1 MKFYKTLSFFQKEM
15 NIRIGFKI
23 FINFILIF
31 SIIASEL
38 LFLSVFFILLN
49 QSSDSQIFSV
59 FFDNFQMYFSNLFH
73 NYTLTE
79 IYIFLLIFFLI
90 SKNLLTIIQNFY
102 FNKFIFKLSTDK
114 SSQILNFYMK
124 KSYDVFSKK
133 EISIYIKQVVKD
145 VENVFVGIFGLLIS
159 LIGELIYVLVLLYYT
174 SSLVNF
180 QPSLEIFLILISS
193 VIILYLLFIAAKKY
207 GEIRATS
214 EINVF
219 RSLTDTLNLFREI
232 KILEN
237 ANDFINRYKNF
248 LATYYNT
255 RIKAGIVHITPK
267 FMFELFILIF
277 FFIVFKSESSQISIN
292 EFLIKYSVFAVAILR
307 LIPSFSRL
315 SSYSTMILYN
325 LDSIKYI
332 ESDLKNNSFSE
343 KNILNKKSLKSLKLR
358 NIYLNYINKNKLYLS
373 KKNKIFNIDL
383 KKNNIYGIYGESGS
397 GKTSLLNLLAGF
409 IKPDSGFIEVNGKK
423 EKFNRLIKL
432 FKIGYSA
439 QTPTILDENILV
451 NSTLKYKNSKH
462 DIKKLKKLL
471 NLFNLKKFL
480 SQKYFSERG
489 LATIKNMS
497 GGEKQ
502 RIGFIR
508 TIMNDPDL
516 ILLDEPTSS
525 LDKQNEK
532 KILEY
537 LRSIKKNKI
546 IVVTSHKNDQKK
558 YFDEILYL

>member
-1 MKFYKTLSFFQKEM
+1 MKFYKTLDFFFKEVSTG
-15 NIRIGFKI
+15 IWFKI
-23 FINFILIF
+23 FINFFLIF

-38 LFLSVFFILLN
+38 LFLSVFFVLLN
-49 QSSDSQIFSV
+49 QSSDSQAFLV
-59 FFDNFQMYFSNLFH
+59 FFDNFQIYFSNLFQ
-73 NYTLTE
+73 NYSITE
-79 IYIFLLIFFLI
+79 IYILLLIFFLI

-114 SSQILNFYMK
+114 SSQILNFYMR
-124 KSYDVFSKK
+124 KSYDLFSKK
-133 EISIYIKQVVKD
+133 EISIYIKQIVRD

-159 LIGELIYVLVLLYYT
+159 FIGELIYVLVLLYYT

-180 QPSLEIFLILISS
+180 KPSIEIFLIFIFLA
-193 VIILYLLFIAAKKY
+193 IILYLLFIAAKKY
-207 GEIRATS
+207 GEIRAIS
-214 EINVF
+214 EISVF
-219 RSLTDTLNLFREI
+219 KSLTDTLNLFREI

-237 ANDFINRYKNF
+237 AKDFVNRYKAF
-248 LATYYNT
+248 LSTYYTT
-255 RIKAGIVHITPK
+255 RIKAGIIHITPK

-277 FFIVFKSESSQISIN
+277 FFVIFKSESDQLSIN
-292 EFLIKYSVFAVAILR
+292 DFVIKYSVFAVAILR

-315 SSYSTMILYN
+315 SSFSSMILYN
-325 LDSIKYI
+325 LHSIKYI
-332 ESDLKNNSFSE
+332 ENDLKTISLFEKKIQIKKPLNS
-343 KNILNKKSLKSLKLR
+343 LSLK
-358 NIYLNYINKNKLYLS
+358 NIYLNYLNKDKLNSS
-373 KKNKIFNIDL
+373 KKDKIFNINL

-409 IKPDSGFIEVNGKK
+409 IQPANGTIEVNGKK
-423 EKFNRLIKL
+423 QNFNRLIKL

-439 QTPTILDENILV
+439 QTPTILDENILI
-451 NSTLKYKNSKH
+451 NSTLKYKNTKQ
-462 DIKKLKKLL
+462 DIKKLKELL

-480 SQKYFSERG
+480 SEKHFSERG

-508 TIMNDPDL
+508 TIMNNPDL

-537 LRSIKKNKI
+537 LKSIKKNKI
-546 IVVTSHKNDQKK
+546 IVITSHKNDQKK
-558 YFDEILYL
+558 YFDKIFYL

>member
-1 MKFYKTLSFFQKEM
+1 MKFYKTLSFFQKEI

-23 FINFILIF
+23 FVNFILIF

-49 QSSDSQIFSV
+49 QSSDSQIFSM

-277 FFIVFKSESSQISIN
+277 FFIVFKSESGQISIN

-373 KKNKIFNIDL
+373 KKDKIFNIDL
-383 KKNNIYGIYGESGS
+383 KK
-397 GKTSLLNLLAGF
+397 K
-409 IKPDSGFIEVNGKK
+409 
-423 EKFNRLIKL
+423 
-432 FKIGYSA
+432 
-439 QTPTILDENILV
+439 
-451 NSTLKYKNSKH
+451 
-462 DIKKLKKLL
+462 
-471 NLFNLKKFL
+471 
-480 SQKYFSERG
+480 
-489 LATIKNMS
+489 
-497 GGEKQ
+497 
-502 RIGFIR
+502 
-508 TIMNDPDL
+508 
-516 ILLDEPTSS
+516 
-525 LDKQNEK
+525 
-532 KILEY
+532 
-537 LRSIKKNKI
+537 
-546 IVVTSHKNDQKK
+546 
-558 YFDEILYL
+558 